1 MPDILPPPAGSQ
13 SIHRTLFGNRIID
26 YFSIIFNSSISST
39 ANLSSVDSL
48 LLFKTAS
55 NSLAFK
61 LLTVSLYLFI
71 SGVIFIFY
79 DRRHHNDDVCILL
92 PYILPLSNVVSI
104 TALLPLSI
112 SIFSTGT
119 TKYIY
124 THVIK
129 VIQIIIMIKTI

>member
-1 MPDILPPPAGSQ
+1 MPDILPPPAGSL
-13 SIHRTLFGNRIID
+13 STPRTLFGNRIID

-39 ANLSSVDSL
+39 ANLSSIDSL

-79 DRRHHNDDVCILL
+79 DHRHHNDDVCILL
-92 PYILPLSNVVSI
+92 PYIHPLSNIVSI